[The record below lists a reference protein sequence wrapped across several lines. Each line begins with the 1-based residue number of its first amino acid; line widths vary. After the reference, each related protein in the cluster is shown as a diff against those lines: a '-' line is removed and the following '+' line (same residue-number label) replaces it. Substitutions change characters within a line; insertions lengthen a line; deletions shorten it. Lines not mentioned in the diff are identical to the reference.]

1 MKWYYWMI
9 STLVVLA
16 SYGYVYENHLRET
29 YYVDYLPNRYHPV
42 IFPEYNE
49 KGEVTNNPTAS
60 DNLLSYLSPL
70 PLVMYLANEYLILI
84 VPVLFIVCFIY
95 FLCLIGIQ
103 PMKDK
108 LVWILGQLA
117 IYVFVY
123 HAFMGMFVNWD

>member
-1 MKWYYWMI
+1 MKWYYWVI

-16 SYGYVYENHLRET
+16 SYGYVYENYIYNRVYRDYILRYSHQ
-29 YYVDYLPNRYHPV
+29 YY
-42 IFPEYNE
+42 PEFNE
-49 KGEVTNNPTAS
+49 KGEVVN
-60 DNLLSYLSPL
+60 SPAERGDFISKM
-70 PLVMYLANEYLILI
+70 PIVTLVMFLANENLILI
-84 VPVLFIVCFIY
+84 VPVLLIVCFIY

-103 PMKDK
+103 RMKHK